1 MRVTVLIYANNN
13 NAEIK
18 LITRFMRIHLCVFIC
33 DEVVWSRGGEPRK
46 FGERFKR
53 LKNLVKRFRREISN
67 IDGEALYRFEYSRE

>member
-33 DEVVWSRGGEPRK
+33 DEVVWSRGG
-46 FGERFKR
+46 GTSQI
-53 LKNLVKRFRREISN
+53 RRTIQEI
-67 IDGEALYRFEYSRE
+67 EKSRQEIQTGNF